1 MAISIKTIAKNSVY
15 LYIRMVITM
24 LIALYS
30 SRIVLHVLD
39 VDGFG
44 TYNVIYGIVVFFL
57 FLQSSLN
64 TTTLRFISKS
74 IATCTESEQAKVFN
88 TLLHTTIIL
97 IVVVFILLETLGAY
111 IATHVLNIGEE
122 YRDAIIPCFQI
133 CIVTFIVQT
142 IRIPYTS
149 LIVSHEKMSFYAL
162 ISIIESVLKLLAA
175 FLLFL
180 SDSNRL
186 LLYCI
191 CFCGSALSSTVL
203 TYLYCKKNFGFYR
216 LKKRVDY
223 KEVKHTMTFSGWASL
238 SSFSNAAAQ
247 QGGNILMN
255 VFTGVVANASW
266 GIAHQANTA
275 FSSLASSLQ
284 MAFTPQI
291 NKSYAERDYKGL
303 STLINRS
310 SSIAFYMVTL
320 VGVPIMCNIHFVLD
334 IWLVTPP
341 AYAYAFCVLII
352 IFQLIDTLQSPF
364 NSLIFA
370 SNRIKEYNIWL
381 SSILIMNI
389 VISSI
394 LLSKGV
400 SPICVPATMVV
411 LNTITGILRLI
422 HIKYFMDIDLSVF
435 FKRNLPKM
443 LAVLVLSIIVSLLFN
458 RFSLNVRLNCFF
470 STGMSFIITFG
481 IIWLLGLSKNERKE
495 IIRIVKAKIK

>member
-352 IFQLIDTLQSPF
+352 IFQLIDT
-364 NSLIFA
+364 
-370 SNRIKEYNIWL
+370 IWL

>member
-364 NSLIFA
+364 NTLIFA
-370 SNRIKEYNIWL
+370 SNRIKEYNI
-381 SSILIMNI
+381 
-389 VISSI
+389 
-394 LLSKGV
+394 
-400 SPICVPATMVV
+400 
-411 LNTITGILRLI
+411 
-422 HIKYFMDIDLSVF
+422 
-435 FKRNLPKM
+435 
-443 LAVLVLSIIVSLLFN
+443 
-458 RFSLNVRLNCFF
+458 
-470 STGMSFIITFG
+470 
-481 IIWLLGLSKNERKE
+481 
-495 IIRIVKAKIK
+495 

>member
-1 MAISIKTIAKNSVY
+1 
-15 LYIRMVITM
+15 
-24 LIALYS
+24 
-30 SRIVLHVLD
+30 
-39 VDGFG
+39 
-44 TYNVIYGIVVFFL
+44 
-57 FLQSSLN
+57 
-64 TTTLRFISKS
+64 
-74 IATCTESEQAKVFN
+74 
-88 TLLHTTIIL
+88 
-97 IVVVFILLETLGAY
+97 
-111 IATHVLNIGEE
+111 
-122 YRDAIIPCFQI
+122 
-133 CIVTFIVQT
+133 
-142 IRIPYTS
+142 
-149 LIVSHEKMSFYAL
+149 
-162 ISIIESVLKLLAA
+162 
-175 FLLFL
+175 
-180 SDSNRL
+180 
-186 LLYCI
+186 
-191 CFCGSALSSTVL
+191 
-203 TYLYCKKNFGFYR
+203 
-216 LKKRVDY
+216 
-223 KEVKHTMTFSGWASL
+223 MTFSGWASL

-364 NSLIFA
+364 NTLIFA